1 MVWCGSAL
9 CVCCL
14 YFVLNVAILFRNIE
28 DLHDINKNIALFI
41 LEVEQ
46 GETVDNVELNVH
58 SAADR
63 VGAGTKDLQK
73 VGVYPASPSLSH

>member
-1 MVWCGSAL
+1 M
-9 CVCCL
+9 CCL

-28 DLHDINKNIALFI
+28 DLHDINKNIALFT

-58 SAADR
+58 SAADQ
-63 VGAGTKDLQK
+63 VAAATKELQE